1 MLPLTPS
8 RLEIKMRLGTE
19 NDKACCY
26 SGVVTNITNV
36 QNALSPKTEAMMN
49 SNEIAKRL
57 SIRKVAMLHGIP
69 PRVVSRAVAQ
79 GELPAIRTKTET
91 GRDRVYISYEDAR
104 AWVSSLQNEMTTAR

>member
-1 MLPLTPS
+1 
-8 RLEIKMRLGTE
+8 MRLGTE

-49 SNEIAKRL
+49 SNEITKRL